1 MSFVNEDEVKE
12 KLGEE
17 SYRALI
23 NAVEVKKWVYSLED
37 QSQHLVSP
45 GGSDHQGDHDGAG
58 QGAWAEDPRCS

>member
-23 NAVEVKKWVYSLED
+23 NAVEVNQL
-37 QSQHLVSP
+37 
-45 GGSDHQGDHDGAG
+45 G
-58 QGAWAEDPRCS
+58 

>member
-1 MSFVNEDEVKE
+1 MWWTTACVSFANEPKYILRNIVDFFVNMSFVNEDEVKE

-37 QSQHLVSP
+37 
-45 GGSDHQGDHDGAG
+45 
-58 QGAWAEDPRCS
+58 